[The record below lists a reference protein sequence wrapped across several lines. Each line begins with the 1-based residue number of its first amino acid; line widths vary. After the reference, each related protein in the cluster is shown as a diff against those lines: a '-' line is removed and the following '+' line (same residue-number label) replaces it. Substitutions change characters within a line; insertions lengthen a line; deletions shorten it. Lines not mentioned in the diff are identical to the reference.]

1 MTTGQLTTAGLTAA
15 VAGGLTATKFPY
27 VALGTGSATFALN
40 LNAMGSEL
48 AGSRVAI
55 TSLTGIGA
63 QVNVLD
69 YLSNNQGIGTLTEI
83 GLWDAASNGNLLAY
97 KMFDTALAKTA
108 ARPMLANFVMELR
121 NLHARGKA
129 SLTAAGLV
137 ALRTG
142 GFTVAKFPYIAV
154 GNGTKPQ
161 AFKPSLTTMANEI
174 ARVGTAITLSTVTAT
189 VKGTFGAGVG
199 TGTWTE
205 IGLWDASSGGNLL
218 AYMKLPTAYVKAAGV
233 SRKAVLTFTVAN
245 NA

>member
-1 MTTGQLTTAGLTAA
+1 MTVGQLTTAGLTAVA
-15 VAGGLTATKFPY
+15 AGGLTAVKFPY
-27 VALGTGSATFALN
+27 IALGTGSATFSLA

-69 YLSNNQGIGTLTEI
+69 YLSNNQGIGTLTEV
-83 GLWDAASNGNLLAY
+83 GLWDAAAAGNLLAY
-97 KMFDTALAKTA
+97 KKFDTSVTKTA
-108 ARPMLANFVMELR
+108 ARPMLANFIMEIR
-121 NLHARGKA
+121 NLHTSGKA
-129 SLTAAGLV
+129 ALTAAGLV
-137 ALRTG
+137 ALRGG
-142 GFTVAKFPYIAV
+142 GFTTAAFPYIAV
-154 GNGTKPQ
+154 GNGAKPKS
-161 AFKPSLTTMANEI
+161 FRPSLTAMSNEI
-174 ARVGTAITLSTVTAT
+174 ARVATAITLSTVTAA

-218 AYMKLPTAYVKAAGV
+218 AYMKLPTAYVKAAGD
-233 SRKAVLTFTVAN
+233 SRKAVLTFQVAN